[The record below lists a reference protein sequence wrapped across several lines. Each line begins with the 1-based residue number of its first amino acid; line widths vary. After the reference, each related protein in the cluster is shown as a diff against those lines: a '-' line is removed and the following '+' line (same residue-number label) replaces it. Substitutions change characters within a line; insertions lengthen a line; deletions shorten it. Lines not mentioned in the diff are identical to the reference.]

1 MNYIDTH
8 IYSLTSLDE
17 LATKFNYNY
26 SYLSSLF
33 SRATGKTL
41 REYYLERRLEVAR
54 TMVLEKNK
62 KIWEIAE
69 MLNYS
74 SAFAFSKAFTA
85 KYGVSPKQMRQQAC
99 DENPEI

>member
-8 IYSLTSLDE
+8 IYSLTSLEE
-17 LATKFNYNY
+17 LAEKFNYNY
-26 SYLSSLF
+26 SYLSALF
-33 SRATGKTL
+33 SKITGKTL

-62 KIWEIAE
+62 KIWEIAD

-85 KYGVSPKQMRQQAC
+85 KYGVSPKQMQLQSRGEQK
-99 DENPEI
+99 N